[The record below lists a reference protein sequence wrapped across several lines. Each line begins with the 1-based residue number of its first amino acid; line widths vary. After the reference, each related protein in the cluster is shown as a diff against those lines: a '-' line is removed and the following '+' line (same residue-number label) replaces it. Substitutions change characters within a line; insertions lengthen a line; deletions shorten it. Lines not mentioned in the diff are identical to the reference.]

1 MRTGKFLLT
10 SYDYH
15 TSNESPKL
23 ANKDMCDV
31 KISLVNKVKI
41 FFTAI

>member
-1 MRTGKFLLT
+1 MITIPAMST
-10 SYDYH
+10 
-15 TSNESPKL
+15 PKL